1 MKRLSDLYRLVRLSL
16 LFAGLIL
23 LGACASSS
31 FRAAPAPTV
40 DHAATWV
47 VAPLI
52 NNTATPYAGQRA
64 ARLIRALLAQRAT
77 GQVLLPPPEP
87 DAGGLPTDNGEAA
100 EQAARAFASQQGARY
115 LVSGSV
121 DEWQYKIG
129 LDGQPAVGFTLTLV
143 DINSGKTL
151 WTGAASASGGSRE
164 GVAVLA
170 QKTLDRLI
178 ARLTGK

>member
-1 MKRLSDLYRLVRLSL
+1 MKRLSDLPRLVRLPL
-16 LFAGLIL
+16 LLGGLVL

-40 DHAATWV
+40 DRAATWV

-64 ARLIRALLAQRAT
+64 ARLIRALLAQRVT
-77 GQVLLPPPEP
+77 GQVLMPPAEP
-87 DAGGLPTDNGEAA
+87 DASGLPTDNGEAA
-100 EQAARAFASQQGARY
+100 EQAARGFASQQGARY
-115 LVSGSV
+115 LINGSV
-121 DEWQYKIG
+121 DEWHYKIG

-143 DINSGKTL
+143 DIDSGKTL

-178 ARLTGK
+178 TRLTGQ